1 MIWNDNVVEL
11 TLRNLK
17 TIKLWKL
24 LLPKDRELTRE
35 DYDTITKIDALAI
48 AAREQIEL
56 QRRLE
61 KIRCCRC
68 DVKFV

>member
-24 LLPKDRELTRE
+24 LLPKDRELTQE
-35 DYDTITKIDALAI
+35 DYETITKIDALII
-48 AAREQIEL
+48 AAREHEERQQMFL
-56 QRRLE
+56 KNRR
-61 KIRCCRC
+61 R
-68 DVKFV
+68 

>member
-17 TIKLWKL
+17 TIKLWRL

-35 DYDTITKIDALAI
+35 DYETITKIDALII
-48 AAREQIEL
+48 AAREHEERQQMFL
-56 QRRLE
+56 KNRR
-61 KIRCCRC
+61 R
-68 DVKFV
+68 

>member
-35 DYDTITKIDALAI
+35 DYEAITKIDALII
-48 AAREQIEL
+48 AAREHEERQQIFL
-56 QRRLE
+56 KNWRR
-61 KIRCCRC
+61 
-68 DVKFV
+68 

>member
-1 MIWNDNVVEL
+1 LKNLTVEL

-17 TIKLWKL
+17 TIKLWKF

-35 DYDTITKIDALAI
+35 DYEAITKIDALAI

-61 KIRCCRC
+61 RIRCRE
-68 DVKFV
+68 

>member
-1 MIWNDNVVEL
+1 MICNDNVVEL

-35 DYDTITKIDALAI
+35 DYEAITKIDALII
-48 AAREQIEL
+48 AAREHEERQQMFL
-56 QRRLE
+56 KNRRH
-61 KIRCCRC
+61 
-68 DVKFV
+68 

>member
-35 DYDTITKIDALAI
+35 DYETITKIDALI
-48 AAREQIEL
+48 ISAREYEERQQMFL
-56 QRRLE
+56 KNLRR
-61 KIRCCRC
+61 
-68 DVKFV
+68 

>member
-1 MIWNDNVVEL
+1 MICNDNVVEL

-35 DYDTITKIDALAI
+35 DYETITKIDALII
-48 AAREQIEL
+48 AAREHEERQQMFL
-56 QRRLE
+56 KNRR
-61 KIRCCRC
+61 R
-68 DVKFV
+68 

>member
-1 MIWNDNVVEL
+1 MKNLTVEL
-11 TLRNLK
+11 ILRNLK
-17 TIKLWKL
+17 TIKLWKY

-35 DYDTITKIDALAI
+35 DYEAITKIDALAI

-61 KIRCCRC
+61 RIRCRE
-68 DVKFV
+68 

>member
-1 MIWNDNVVEL
+1 MIWNNYVVEL

-35 DYDTITKIDALAI
+35 DYEAITKNDAHII
-48 AAREQIEL
+48 AAREHEERQQMFL
-56 QRRLE
+56 KNRR
-61 KIRCCRC
+61 R
-68 DVKFV
+68 

>member
-1 MIWNDNVVEL
+1 MKNLTVEL

-17 TIKLWKL
+17 TIKLWKY

-35 DYDTITKIDALAI
+35 DYEAITKIDALAI

-61 KIRCCRC
+61 RIRCRE
-68 DVKFV
+68 

>member
-17 TIKLWKL
+17 TIKLWRL

-35 DYDTITKIDALAI
+35 DYETITKIDALVI
-48 AAREQIEL
+48 AAREHEERQQMFL
-56 QRRLE
+56 KNRMR
-61 KIRCCRC
+61 
-68 DVKFV
+68 

>member
-17 TIKLWKL
+17 TIKLWRL

-35 DYDTITKIDALAI
+35 DYETITKIDALVI
-48 AAREQIEL
+48 AAREHEERQQMFL
-56 QRRLE
+56 KNLRR
-61 KIRCCRC
+61 
-68 DVKFV
+68 

>member
-35 DYDTITKIDALAI
+35 DYETITKIDALII
-48 AAREQIEL
+48 AAREHEERQQMFL
-56 QRRLE
+56 KNRR
-61 KIRCCRC
+61 R
-68 DVKFV
+68 

>member
-24 LLPKDRELTRE
+24 LLPKDRELTRA
-35 DYDTITKIDALAI
+35 DYETITKIDALII
-48 AAREQIEL
+48 AAREHEERQQMFL
-56 QRRLE
+56 KNRR
-61 KIRCCRC
+61 R
-68 DVKFV
+68 

>member
-35 DYDTITKIDALAI
+35 DYEAITKIDALII
-48 AAREQIEL
+48 AAREHEERQQMFL
-56 QRRLE
+56 KNRR
-61 KIRCCRC
+61 C
-68 DVKFV
+68 

>member
-17 TIKLWKL
+17 TIKLWKF

-35 DYDTITKIDALAI
+35 DYEAITKIDALII
-48 AAREQIEL
+48 AAREHEERQQMFL
-56 QRRLE
+56 KNRR
-61 KIRCCRC
+61 R
-68 DVKFV
+68 

>member
-35 DYDTITKIDALAI
+35 DYEAITKIDALII
-48 AAREQIEL
+48 AAREHEERQPMFL
-56 QRRLE
+56 KNRR
-61 KIRCCRC
+61 R
-68 DVKFV
+68 

>member
-24 LLPKDRELTRE
+24 LLPKDRELTQE
-35 DYDTITKIDALAI
+35 DYETITKIDALVI
-48 AAREQIEL
+48 AAREHEERQQMFL
-56 QRRLE
+56 KNRR
-61 KIRCCRC
+61 R
-68 DVKFV
+68 

>member
-35 DYDTITKIDALAI
+35 DYEAITKIDALII
-48 AAREQIEL
+48 AAREHEKRQQMFL
-56 QRRLE
+56 KNRR
-61 KIRCCRC
+61 R
-68 DVKFV
+68 

>member
-1 MIWNDNVVEL
+1 MKNLTVEL
-11 TLRNLK
+11 ILRNLK
-17 TIKLWKL
+17 TIKLWKY

-35 DYDTITKIDALAI
+35 DYETITKIDGLGI

-61 KIRCCRC
+61 KIRCCR
-68 DVKFV
+68 

>member
-35 DYDTITKIDALAI
+35 DYEAITKIDALII
-48 AAREQIEL
+48 AARECEERQQMFL
-56 QRRLE
+56 KNRR
-61 KIRCCRC
+61 R
-68 DVKFV
+68 

>member
-1 MIWNDNVVEL
+1 MKNLTVEL

-35 DYDTITKIDALAI
+35 DYETITKIDALVI
-48 AAREQIEL
+48 AAREHEERQQMFL
-56 QRRLE
+56 KNRR
-61 KIRCCRC
+61 R
-68 DVKFV
+68 

>member
-35 DYDTITKIDALAI
+35 DYETITKIDALII
-48 AAREQIEL
+48 AAREHEERQQMFL
-56 QRRLE
+56 KNLRR
-61 KIRCCRC
+61 
-68 DVKFV
+68 

>member
-1 MIWNDNVVEL
+1 MKNLTVEL

-35 DYDTITKIDALAI
+35 DYETITKIDALII
-48 AAREQIEL
+48 AAREHEERQQMFL
-56 QRRLE
+56 KNRR
-61 KIRCCRC
+61 R
-68 DVKFV
+68 